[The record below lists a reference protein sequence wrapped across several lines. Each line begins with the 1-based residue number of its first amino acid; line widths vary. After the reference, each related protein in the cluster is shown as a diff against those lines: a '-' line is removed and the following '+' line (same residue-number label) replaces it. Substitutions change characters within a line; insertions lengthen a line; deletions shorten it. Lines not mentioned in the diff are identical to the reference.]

1 MQESLEKLT
10 NAVQQLEEAVTLAQ
24 EKNNLDKE
32 KIKTLQGV
40 IKISYNRINE
50 AIDSMK
56 KKQGENNQEELCL
69 SLS

>member
-10 NAVQQLEEAVTLAQ
+10 QAVQQLEEAVAVAQ

-40 IKISYNRINE
+40 IKTSYNRINDAIE
-50 AIDSMK
+50 AVK
-56 KKQGENNQEELCL
+56 KKEEENKGDELCL